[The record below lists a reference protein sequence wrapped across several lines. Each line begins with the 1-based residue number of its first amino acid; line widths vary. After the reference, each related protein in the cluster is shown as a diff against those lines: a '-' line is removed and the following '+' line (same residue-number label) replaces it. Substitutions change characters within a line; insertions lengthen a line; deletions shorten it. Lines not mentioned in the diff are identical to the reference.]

1 MVRALSYHRFNSG
14 TCYHMWVEF
23 VVGSCRCSKSF
34 PSSTRTNILNSSGN
48 SGKEELFRGMS
59 VGAGRVSLQTTC
71 RIMNVELTCRAG
83 WMDGGHPTV
92 DEGVDDYEIFW
103 EVNVWSR

>member
-1 MVRALSYHRFNSG
+1 
-14 TCYHMWVEF
+14 
-23 VVGSCRCSKSF
+23 
-34 PSSTRTNILNSSGN
+34 
-48 SGKEELFRGMS
+48 MS

-83 WMDGGHPTV
+83 WMDGAHPTV
-92 DEGVDDYEIFW
+92 DEGVDDYEIFR